1 MRRQWLLRLGLILCP
16 LGAASTV
23 WADTATLTWSHD
35 GANTTAYQVQR
46 KPAGGAYATLGQ
58 VPAGTLTYV
67 DQNVAPGDYC
77 WKVAALN
84 QTLVGPYSPESCA
97 TATGGP
103 ASPTAPYS
111 ITIVVTPGTP
121 PGVHLA
127 PSAPS
132 APKAKKK

>member
-1 MRRQWLLRLGLILCP
+1 MRSVWIGLVI
-16 LGAASTV
+16 GVAASSA

-35 GANTTAYQVQR
+35 GANTTAYQIQR

-58 VPAGTLTYV
+58 SPTGTLTYV

-84 QTLVGPYSPESCA
+84 QSLIGPYSPESCA

-103 ASPTAPYS
+103 TSPTAPYS

-121 PGVHLA
+121 PAVRIT

>member
-1 MRRQWLLRLGLILCP
+1 MLSALLITGT
-16 LGAASTV
+16 G

-58 VPAGTLTYV
+58 VAAGTLTYV

-121 PGVHLA
+121 PGVRVT

>member
-1 MRRQWLLRLGLILCP
+1 VTTG
-16 LGAASTV
+16 TV

-35 GANTTAYQVQR
+35 GANTTAYQIQR
-46 KPAGGAYATLGQ
+46 KPAGGAYANLGQ
-58 VPAGTLTYV
+58 VAAGTLTYV
-67 DQNVAPGDYC
+67 DQNVAPGEYC

-121 PGVHLA
+121 PGVRLT
-127 PSAPS
+127 PTAPS
-132 APKAKKK
+132 APKATAPKKK